1 MLDTV
6 RKPFAIASPQNWH
19 ILHPQVHISRPP
31 FFLCSV
37 LPLGMLLL
45 PYLLFADAV
54 LICSV
59 PSLELDCRVIGMNVL
74 CCHTEYTCICVCVF
88 RQHSRSCRR
97 TSPSNHVLSISA
109 PSFKWPLVSL
119 PYLWALNGFTAV
131 HLTASPPA
139 IFLMMPLSNMM
150 TQDSA
155 QPLLLPRCAT
165 QVKTSP
171 TFY

>member
-1 MLDTV
+1 MLVLLLGCWTLLA
-6 RKPFAIASPQNWH
+6 KGFSISSPQNWH
-19 ILHPQVHISRPP
+19 FLHQSFRFASSRHPSSCAP
-31 FFLCSV
+31 SFGHFIAATFAVCRRSVDMLCSLPGAPLLGDWHERVV
-37 LPLGMLLL
+37 LSYWIYMH
-45 PYLLFADAV
+45 
-54 LICSV
+54 
-59 PSLELDCRVIGMNVL
+59 L
-74 CCHTEYTCICVCVF
+74 CLCV

-139 IFLMMPLSNMM
+139 IFLMMPLSNVM

-155 QPLLLPRCAT
+155 
-165 QVKTSP
+165 
-171 TFY
+171 